1 MEQTCYIYKITCIPE
16 NKCYI
21 GQTQKYKYKDGKP
34 YNYGIAG
41 RLCDHAST
49 SKRSDTPL
57 CVAIREHGISS
68 FKIECLE
75 TVLSLTADE
84 REAYWINLSDTRVPN
99 GYNVMSHSR
108 CKHRDG
114 TSIGQV
120 YLDTAESVELKI
132 INKGGNPHLVYV
144 YLTTPTERKRF
155 TFGQSKT
162 SSFEDA
168 MLEARAFV
176 KPFEDA
182 GVKVIDR
189 EALPFDGEVLSKV
202 RLVTF
207 NKTMVAVY
215 LKTKNNDQKR
225 ICFGGKTVKY
235 EDAIQKARNFIS
247 RLSFD
252 VLEDTLL
259 KSWQQAATGSV
270 EANPELEK

>member
-1 MEQTCYIYKITCIPE
+1 MEQTCYVYKITCIPE

-49 SKRSDTPL
+49 SKRKDTPL
-57 CVAIREHGISS
+57 CVAIREHGIEA

-75 TVLSLTADE
+75 TVTSITADE
-84 REAYWINLSDTRVPN
+84 REAYWITSSNTVVPN

-108 CKHRDG
+108 CKHRD
-114 TSIGQV
+114 SSSVSQV
-120 YLDTAESVELKI
+120 YLDKAESVELKN
-132 INKGGNPHLVYV
+132 INKEGKPRLVYV
-144 YLTTPTERKRF
+144 YITTSTERKRF
-155 TFGQSKT
+155 TFGQSIS

-168 MLEARAFV
+168 LTEANLFI
-176 KPFEDA
+176 KPFEER
-182 GVKVIDR
+182 GVRIIDSN
-189 EALPFDGEVLSKV
+189 ALPFDGEHLSKV

-225 ICFGGKTVKY
+225 ICFGGKTIVY
-235 EDAIQKARNFIS
+235 EDAIKKARDFIN
-247 RLSFD
+247 RLTFD

-259 KSWQQAATGSV
+259 KSWQQVATGSV
-270 EANPELEK
+270 EANPESDK